1 MISAIEG
8 IIENRYP
15 DSVTVK
21 VGPVSLIVHTSNNTL
36 NQIGLSGKV
45 YLNTHL
51 HVREDN
57 ITLFGFNT
65 LEELKLFEKLITVNG
80 IGPRLAL
87 ALLSAFDSEK
97 LVKAIVSEDA
107 ALISQTPG
115 IGKKIAAR
123 IIIDLKSKLEKEG
136 IVGGVPVTIHENTD
150 VISALVSLG
159 YSVREAAQAASTLP
173 ENEKISLEEKVK
185 TALQFLAS
193 K

>member
-8 IIENRYP
+8 IIENRSA
-15 DSVTVK
+15 DSITVK
-21 VGPVSLIVHTSNNTL
+21 VGPISLAVHTSNNTL
-36 NQIGLSGKV
+36 NQIGLSGRV
-45 YLNTHL
+45 HLNTHL

-65 LEELKLFEKLITVNG
+65 LEELNLFEKLITVSG

-87 ALLSAFDSEK
+87 ALLSAFDPEK
-97 LVKAIVSEDA
+97 LVKAIVGEDA
-107 ALISQTPG
+107 GLISQTPG

-123 IIIDLKSKLEKEG
+123 IIIDLKGKLEKEG
-136 IVGGVPVTIHENTD
+136 VVGGIPGSIRENTD
-150 VISALVSLG
+150 VVAALVSLG
-159 YSVREAAQAASTLP
+159 YSVREAAQAASSISGS
-173 ENEKISLEEKVK
+173 ERMSLEEKVK